1 MKAVTIPRFG
11 AAEVL
16 EVAEVAPPALGAHDI
31 RFSVVGAGINGADI
45 AQREGRY
52 PPPDDAPVWPGLEA
66 SGIVTEVG
74 AEATGFAI
82 GDPVCALLPGGGY
95 AEQVVV
101 DAGLVLPVPPGIS
114 VLDAAALPEVAATVW
129 STVFTLGRLQPGE
142 TLLVHG
148 GTSGIG
154 TMAIQLAV
162 ALGSRV
168 IATVGSPEKVAFA
181 RSLGV
186 VGIDYRTEDFVD
198 AVAAETGG
206 RGADVILDM
215 VGGDYLAR
223 NIASLAVDGRIICI
237 ANRSGERST
246 FAIGALMKKRG
257 SIWAG
262 TLRARP
268 LAERRE
274 IVAAVHEH
282 VWPLV
287 ADGRVKPVIDSVYD
301 LSDAVAAHGRM
312 EAAHIGKILLRVGQP
327 S

>member
-1 MKAVTIPRFG
+1 MKAVTIPQPG
-11 AAEVL
+11 TADVLTLAEV
-16 EVAEVAPPALGAHDI
+16 PSPALGAGDI
-31 RFSVVGAGINGADI
+31 RFKVVGAGINGADL

-52 PPPDDAPVWPGLEA
+52 PPPEDAPAWPGLEA
-66 SGIVTEVG
+66 SGTITGLG
-74 AEATGFAI
+74 ADVTGFAI
-82 GDPVCALLPGGGY
+82 GDPVCALLSGGGY

-101 DAGLVLPVPPGIS
+101 NAGLVLPVPPGIS
-114 VLDAAALPEVAATVW
+114 VRDAAALPEAAATVW
-129 STVFTLGRLQPGE
+129 STVFTLGRLRPGE

-168 IATVGSPEKVAFA
+168 IATAGSPEKVAFA
-181 RSLGV
+181 RSLGA
-186 VGIDYRTEDFVD
+186 VGINYRTEDFVD
-198 AVAAETGG
+198 AVSAETED

-223 NIASLAVDGRIICI
+223 NIASLAIDGRISCI

-246 FAIGALMKKRG
+246 FAVGALMKKRG

-268 LAERRE
+268 LAERQA
-274 IVAAVHEH
+274 IVAAVREH

-287 ADGRVKPVIDSVYD
+287 ADGRVKPVIDSVFGLD
-301 LSDAVAAHGRM
+301 EASAAHERM
-312 EAAHIGKILLRVGQP
+312 ESAHIGKILLRVSG
-327 S
+327 